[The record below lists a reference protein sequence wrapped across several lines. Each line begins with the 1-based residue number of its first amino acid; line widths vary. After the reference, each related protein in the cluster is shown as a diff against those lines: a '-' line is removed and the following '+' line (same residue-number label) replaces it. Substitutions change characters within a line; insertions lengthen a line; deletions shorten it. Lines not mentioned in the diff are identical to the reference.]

1 MRRIRPRPFA
11 AVLLSYRLS
20 SSGVCVFGPLQI
32 SVVVPLGP
40 KRRVFFRDFVF
51 GSIACNRCERAEEE
65 VEGKGER
72 KQNKT
77 KKSKAVQFSA
87 EQCNATHSN
96 KGLEAAQL

>member
-1 MRRIRPRPFA
+1 M
-11 AVLLSYRLS
+11 LLSYRLS

-51 GSIACNRCERAEEE
+51 GSNACNRCERAEEE